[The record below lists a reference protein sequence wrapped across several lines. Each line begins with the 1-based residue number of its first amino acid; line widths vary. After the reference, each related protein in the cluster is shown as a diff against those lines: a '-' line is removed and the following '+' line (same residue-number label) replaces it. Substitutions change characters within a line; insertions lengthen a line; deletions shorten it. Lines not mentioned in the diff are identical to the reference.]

1 MDNQAKIE
9 EIQEEIKKTPYHKGT
24 QRHIGRLRARIAQL
38 KSEMIER
45 QLKLSASGG
54 GGGYAVSKHGDATV
68 VLVGPPSA
76 GKSTLLNQL
85 TDANSKV
92 AEYEFTTLEVIPG
105 MLNINGARIQLLD
118 IPGLIKGAARG
129 LGRGKEVLSVA
140 RIADLIILMTDVKRE
155 NELPGMESELA
166 DAGVRLN
173 QNPPKLMVKKMDRGG
188 IQINSSSLTYLDKDT
203 IKDIARTYRI
213 VNAQITIKEDLTPE
227 QLIDT
232 FSGNRVYV
240 PALKVVNKADEVDLL
255 QNTFLER
262 VSRSRNVVRKDVI
275 RISAQHKTGL
285 DKLTQAIW
293 DNLGLIRLYL
303 KSPQGDVD
311 MEDPLVVSSSIT
323 VKQAVTKL
331 SFELEETTTGAR
343 IWGKGAKY
351 EGQKVGLNHQL
362 KDGTIIQF
370 I

>member
-9 EIQEEIKKTPYHKGT
+9 EIQEEIRKTPYHKGT
-24 QRHIGRLRARIAQL
+24 QRHIGKLRARIAQL

-140 RIADLIILMTDVKRE
+140 RIADLIILMTDIKRR
-155 NELPGMESELA
+155 NELPSMESELA

-173 QNPPKLMVKKMDRGG
+173 QNPPKLVVKKMERGG
-188 IQINSSSLTYLDKDT
+188 IQINSPSLTYLDKDT

-227 QLIDT
+227 QLIDA

-240 PALKVVNKADEVDLL
+240 PALKVVNKIDHHIPKMDSDILA
-255 QNTFLER
+255 
-262 VSRSRNVVRKDVI
+262 
-275 RISAQHKTGL
+275 ISALEGKGL

-303 KSPQGDVD
+303 KSPQGNVD
-311 MEDPLVVSSSIT
+311 LQDDPLVLPSSIT
-323 VKQAVTKL
+323 VKEAVVKL
-331 SFELEETTTGAR
+331 SSELVETTSGAR

-351 EGQKVGLNHQL
+351 KGQKVGLTHVLQ
-362 KDGTIIQF
+362 DQTIIQF